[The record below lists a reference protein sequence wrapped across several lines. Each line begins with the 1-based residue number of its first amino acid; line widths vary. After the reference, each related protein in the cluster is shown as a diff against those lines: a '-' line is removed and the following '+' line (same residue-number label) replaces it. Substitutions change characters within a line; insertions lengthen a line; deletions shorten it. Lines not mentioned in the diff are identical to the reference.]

1 MRMHGFRVKNTMHI
15 PVVARLVALRYH
27 LFIPIKTTQLHM
39 SELAS
44 QTQQ

>member
-1 MRMHGFRVKNTMHI
+1 MRMHGFRVKNTMRI
-15 PVVARLVALRYH
+15 PVARLVALRYH
-27 LFIPIKTTQLHM
+27 LFIKTTQVHM